1 MKRLLATAALASAL
15 AACTTTGAGAPTP
28 AATATAPKSPY
39 ESEILATV
47 DRFLLAIG
55 NHDDEA
61 LEEVLITEGVSWI
74 QTLTPGNER
83 PVQPYTNA
91 SVWARS
97 RRGPVHRTLL
107 GSNRHRARRPRA
119 GLGALELRDNGEQ
132 VHCGID
138 AFDLVFLDGA
148 WRIAS
153 VLSRWSPKPARR
165 WRPLRRHA
173 SATAGRKPATNDP
186 PCGWISQG
194 GLSKQPKKLT
204 TKINSC

>member
-1 MKRLLATAALASAL
+1 MKRLLATAALVSAL

-91 SVWARS
+91 SMMEPDPDADPFIERYWDPTVTVRGGLAQVWA
-97 RRGPVHRTLL
+97 PY
-107 GSNRHRARRPRA
+107 
-119 GLGALELRDNGEQ
+119 ELRDNGEQ

-153 VLSRWSPKPARR
+153 VLSTMEPEACATMKPSSPAAM
-165 WRPLRRHA
+165 RPR
-173 SATAGRKPATNDP
+173 D
-186 PCGWISQG
+186 GW
-194 GLSKQPKKLT
+194 KET
-204 TKINSC
+204 RNE